1 MSWTDLED
9 TDDVAVLGVAWDD
22 RPGEKPVVQFY
33 LDAAN
38 DQCVDYLG
46 SEPETPAPR
55 HKLAEMYQA
64 RALQRAGWVG
74 TGNQAG
80 AEFGVTVFPMDWN
93 VQRLLRPETAKMAV
107 R

>member
-9 TDDVAVLGVAWDD
+9 ADDVAVLDVVWAD
-22 RPGEKPVVQFY
+22 RPDEAVTRFY

-38 DQCVDYLG
+38 TQCVDYLG
-46 SEPETPAPR
+46 SDPDEPAAN
-55 HKLAEMYQA
+55 HKLAEMHQA

-93 VQRLLRPETAKMAV
+93 VQRLLRPEAAKMVV